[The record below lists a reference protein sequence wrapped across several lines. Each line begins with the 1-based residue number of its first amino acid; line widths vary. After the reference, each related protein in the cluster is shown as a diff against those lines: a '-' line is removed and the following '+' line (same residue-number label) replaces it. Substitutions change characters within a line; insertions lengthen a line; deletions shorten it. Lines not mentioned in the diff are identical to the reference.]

1 MLITAPYYTHSFGAM
16 GETLDSARR
25 TEFFQ
30 WFHLEETERH
40 AERPGGV
47 VRFRPSGEAFRDH
60 CYLDVLT
67 AGISKMILLEL
78 VVARSFL
85 DGSNHLFAQDL
96 VKSFLFGSLP
106 DACRSVLS
114 NFLQEMNVPGD
125 EGKTPGYN
133 VFRGR
138 QNEWQAET
146 GWSRLALA
154 NLNPA
159 QIPSLVVHVGAN
171 PTAPNAQLIE
181 S

>member
-1 MLITAPYYTHSFGAM
+1 MLIAGPYYTHSFGAM
-16 GETLDSARR
+16 GETLDSARG
-25 TEFFQ
+25 TKFFE

-40 AERPGGV
+40 VERPGEV
-47 VRFRPSGEAFRDH
+47 IRFRPSGEAFH
-60 CYLDVLT
+60 ALCYLDVLAT
-67 AGISKMILLEL
+67 GTSKMILLEL

-106 DACRSVLS
+106 DACRSLLS
-114 NFLQEMNVPGD
+114 DFLAEMNVPGG
-125 EGKTPGYN
+125 EGKSPGYN

-138 QNEWQAET
+138 QNEWLAET
-146 GWSRLALA
+146 GWSRLVLA

-171 PTAPNAQLIE
+171 PTAPNAELIE
-181 S
+181 K